1 MTYVIV
7 CFTSYF
13 KNMISF
19 TFVYRVVYR
28 MPSLINAYRQLAI
41 ANVIMYILFV

>member
-1 MTYVIV
+1 MTYAIV

-19 TFVYRVVYR
+19 TFVYRVVYK
-28 MPSLINAYRQLAI
+28 MPSDKCPT
-41 ANVIMYILFV
+41 NVIMYILFI